1 MLCQSWGHWY
11 ALDDVMVS
19 NKLTSLAGNNWIF
32 EMTMGK
38 ALSFLTVAG
47 LTINGALE
55 KPRDSMISVSAAAAS
70 VIY

>member
-1 MLCQSWGHWY
+1 
-11 ALDDVMVS
+11 MVS